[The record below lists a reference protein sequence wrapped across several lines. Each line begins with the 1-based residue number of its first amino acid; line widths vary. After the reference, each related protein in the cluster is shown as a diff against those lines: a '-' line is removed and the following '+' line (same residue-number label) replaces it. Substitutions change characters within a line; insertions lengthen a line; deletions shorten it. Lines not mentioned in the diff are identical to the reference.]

1 MYLRIILIGVLI
13 FLVVRIIR
21 QFFNGG
27 SGGGPTVDNSS
38 GGKKVSDDTGE
49 YVDYEEVK
57 K

>member
-1 MYLRIILIGVLI
+1 MRIILIAVLI
-13 FLVVRIIR
+13 YLVVRLIR

-27 SGGGPTVDNSS
+27 GGDGPTINNRSE
-38 GGKKVSDDTGE
+38 GKKVSDDTGE